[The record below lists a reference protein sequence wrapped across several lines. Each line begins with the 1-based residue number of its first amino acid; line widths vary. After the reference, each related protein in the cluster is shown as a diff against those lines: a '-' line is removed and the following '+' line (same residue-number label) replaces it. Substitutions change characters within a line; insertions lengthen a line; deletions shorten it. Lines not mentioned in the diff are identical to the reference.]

1 MVEDNQLITQL
12 RELIAS
18 SSVYRKRVE
27 VDLFRSEEKY
37 RQLLDQLSDAIY
49 LSTVS
54 GKFETF
60 NKATSELL
68 GYSAEELKTLDVVK
82 IYANPA
88 DREVFT
94 NHIRNKKE
102 VRDYEVQLR
111 HKDGHPIDCLVS
123 STVKYGDDGAILGFQ
138 GIIRDITLH
147 KKNEE
152 LERAKLLAERANKFK
167 AEFLANMS
175 HEIRTPLN
183 AIVGMVH
190 LLDQTSLNEKQKEFL
205 KAIKTSSGS
214 LLEIIN
220 DILDFSKIESG
231 KIELEEKTFSIRN
244 SVKEL
249 IGTIQYKAEEK
260 GLDLVVNIDD
270 NIPLTVAG
278 DPLRLNQ
285 ILLNLLSNAIKFTQE
300 GEVRLTIKL
309 IEVLGDKARIFFSVR
324 DTGIG
329 IAAEKL
335 STIFESFTQ
344 ATSDTTRLYGG
355 TGLGLSIVKKLIDML
370 NGAIMVKSKL
380 NEGSEFIF
388 EIDFKIVGDSSFKEE
403 SNHFNTVEIQELRN
417 CRFLLV
423 EDHPLNQLVTSE
435 MIKSHWPECVVE
447 IAGNGKIALD
457 MFENNDYDLIFMDV
471 QMPEMNGHEAT
482 RLIRKTFGEPKAS
495 IPILAFTAY
504 ATTGEAEKCLEAGMN
519 DFISKPVEPEALL
532 RKVLKLLRKSPGFSN
547 ENMSAPVQD
556 TADSQKTINLEYFNT
571 VTMDDNELRI
581 KMLRIM
587 LDETPQEL
595 LKLQQFCFESNW
607 EGVRAIAHK
616 MKSTMQFIGLAET
629 LLAVKEIEI
638 NAREGKSLDAIPEKI
653 KTVVADTNS
662 AMKQLEI
669 ELERISS

>member
-231 KIELEEKTFSIRN
+231 KIELEEK
-244 SVKEL
+244 
-249 IGTIQYKAEEK
+249 
-260 GLDLVVNIDD
+260 NI
-270 NIPLTVAG
+270 
-278 DPLRLNQ
+278 
-285 ILLNLLSNAIKFTQE
+285 
-300 GEVRLTIKL
+300 
-309 IEVLGDKARIFFSVR
+309 
-324 DTGIG
+324 
-329 IAAEKL
+329 
-335 STIFESFTQ
+335 
-344 ATSDTTRLYGG
+344 
-355 TGLGLSIVKKLIDML
+355 
-370 NGAIMVKSKL
+370 
-380 NEGSEFIF
+380 
-388 EIDFKIVGDSSFKEE
+388 
-403 SNHFNTVEIQELRN
+403 FNT
-417 CRFLLV
+417 
-423 EDHPLNQLVTSE
+423 QL
-435 MIKSHWPECVVE
+435 
-447 IAGNGKIALD
+447 
-457 MFENNDYDLIFMDV
+457 
-471 QMPEMNGHEAT
+471 
-482 RLIRKTFGEPKAS
+482 
-495 IPILAFTAY
+495 
-504 ATTGEAEKCLEAGMN
+504 
-519 DFISKPVEPEALL
+519 
-532 RKVLKLLRKSPGFSN
+532 
-547 ENMSAPVQD
+547 
-556 TADSQKTINLEYFNT
+556 
-571 VTMDDNELRI
+571 
-581 KMLRIM
+581 
-587 LDETPQEL
+587 
-595 LKLQQFCFESNW
+595 
-607 EGVRAIAHK
+607 
-616 MKSTMQFIGLAET
+616 
-629 LLAVKEIEI
+629 
-638 NAREGKSLDAIPEKI
+638 REGINWHYS
-653 KTVVADTNS
+653 V
-662 AMKQLEI
+662 
-669 ELERISS
+669 

>member
-1 MVEDNQLITQL
+1 MIEDNQLIIQL

-18 SSVYRKRVE
+18 SSVYRKRIE

-37 RQLLDQLSDAIY
+37 RLLLDQLSDAIY
-49 LSTVS
+49 LSTIS

-60 NKATSELL
+60 NKATSDLL
-68 GYSAEELKTLDVVK
+68 GYSAEELKTLDVLK
-82 IYANPA
+82 IYANPS

-94 NHIRNKKE
+94 KHIRNKKE

-111 HKDGHPIDCLVS
+111 HKDGHLIDCLVS
-123 STVKYGDDGAILGFQ
+123 SSVKYGDEGVVLGFQ

-147 KKNEE
+147 KKTEE

-190 LLDQTSLNEKQKEFL
+190 LLDQTNLNEKQKEFL

-231 KIELEEKTFSIRN
+231 KIELEEKSFSIRN

-249 IGTIQYKAEEK
+249 ISTIRYKADEK
-260 GLDLVVNIDD
+260 GLDLLVNIDD
-270 NIPLTVAG
+270 KIPSTVAG

-285 ILLNLLSNAIKFTQE
+285 ILLNLLSNAIKFTQQ

-309 IEVLGDKARIFFSVR
+309 IEILGDKARIFFSVR

-329 IAAEKL
+329 IVPEKL

-355 TGLGLSIVKKLIDML
+355 TGLGLAIVKKLIDML
-370 NGAIMVKSKL
+370 NGAIMVKSRID
-380 NEGSEFIF
+380 EGSEFIF
-388 EIDFKIVGDSSFKEE
+388 EIDFKMVGEITAIEEKNQFDIVDL
-403 SNHFNTVEIQELRN
+403 QDLQN
-417 CRFLLV
+417 CKFLLA

-435 MIKSHWPECVVE
+435 MIKSHWPTCEVE
-447 IAGNGKIALD
+447 IAANGKIALE
-457 MFENNDYDLIFMDV
+457 MLEKNDYDLILMDV

-482 RLIRKTFGEPKAS
+482 RLIRSTFKEPKAS

-504 ATTGEAEKCLEAGMN
+504 ATTGEAEKCLEAGMD
-519 DFISKPVEPEALL
+519 DFVSKPVEPNILMN
-532 RKVLKLLRKSPGFSN
+532 KVLKLLRQSPGFSN
-547 ENMSAPVQD
+547 ENFNSAVKEDIETFKP
-556 TADSQKTINLEYFNT
+556 INLDYFNT
-571 VTMDDNELRI
+571 VTEEDNELRI

-587 LDETPQEL
+587 LDETPIEL
-595 LKLQQFCFESNW
+595 QKLQQYFFESNW

-616 MKSTMQFIGLAET
+616 MKSTMQFIGLPDT
-629 LLAVKEIEI
+629 LQLVKQIEN
-638 NAREGKSLDAIPEKI
+638 NAREGKYLDTINESI
-653 KTVVADTNS
+653 KNVVLEANS